1 MKSGQTLAEVI
12 VVVAVV
18 LLLITGLIAG
28 ATASLKASQ
37 FSRAKS
43 LSVRYAEE
51 AVELGRGLRDGGW
64 DTFLAYGT
72 TNGRS
77 WCLDKAGT
85 WTESTGACPVNIDSV
100 YTRKVTFTWQ
110 DPKMKID
117 VVLSWQE
124 GGKTFTSD
132 TTTYLTQW
140 R

>member
-1 MKSGQTLAEVI
+1 MKKGQTLAEVI

-28 ATASLKASQ
+28 ATASLKSAG
-37 FSRAKS
+37 FSRSKS

-51 AVELGRGLRDGGW
+51 AVELARGIRDGGW
-64 DTFLAYGT
+64 ENFLSFS
-72 TNGRS
+72 NKS
-77 WCLDKAGT
+77 WCLNKTGT
-85 WTESTGACPVNIDSV
+85 WTENNGSCPVNIDNI
-100 YTRKVTFTWQ
+100 YTRSVTFTWQ

-117 VVLSWQE
+117 VSVSWQD
-124 GGKTFTSD
+124 GGKTFTTD